1 MRIVWSLPV
10 AGEGLEGTRGDLV
23 RARRLV
29 EALRADGHQVT
40 VVEIAAGRR
49 SAAVVSTYR
58 DLVRRALPRRLALL
72 LRDLG
77 RVAHA
82 RVHGRRVAA
91 VARAERADLIVETQV
106 HFAGSG
112 ALAAR
117 LSGLPLLLD
126 DCSPLSEAVALGAG
140 LPGLAARVFRRQVE
154 CAKWITVS
162 SQALRARLASDGVCL
177 DKLHVVPNGVDLAAH
192 DHTDREA
199 VRRRLGLVGR
209 RVIGFVGS
217 FQPWHRV
224 ELLLEAVAP
233 LAERHAVH
241 LLLIGDG
248 SGRARAMDAARALG
262 LGPHVT
268 DVGAVHPGDVPA
280 LLAACDVGALPAS
293 NDYGHPMKLVEY
305 AAAGLPA
312 VAPDLPP
319 IREVVREG
327 VTGLL
332 FLPGSAPA
340 LSEALARLVSD
351 DLLRHRLG
359 ARARAE
365 VAQSASWRER
375 ARLLLG
381 SSAPQGTQGTGVGG
395 RA

>member
-10 AGEGLEGTRGDLV
+10 AGERLDGTRGDLV
-23 RARRLV
+23 RASRLV

-40 VVEIAAGRR
+40 VVEIAAGRG
-49 SAAVVSTYR
+49 STAVVSTYR
-58 DLVRRALPRRLALL
+58 DFVRRVLPRSAALL

-82 RVHGRRVAA
+82 RAHGRRVAA
-91 VARAERADLIVETQV
+91 KARAERADLIVETQV

-140 LPGLAARVFRRQVE
+140 LPRLAAGAFRGQVE
-154 CAKWITVS
+154 RATWITVS
-162 SQALRARLASDGVCL
+162 SEALRTRLASDGVCL
-177 DKLHVVPNGVDLAAH
+177 DKLHVVPNGVDLAAY
-192 DHTDREA
+192 DRTDREA
-199 VRRRLGLVGR
+199 VRRQLGLTGR

-233 LAERHAVH
+233 LVDRHPVH
-241 LLLIGDG
+241 LLMIGDG
-248 SGRARAMDAARALG
+248 SERARAMDTARALG
-262 LGPHVT
+262 LGPHMT
-268 DVGAVHPGDVPA
+268 AVGAVRPSEVPA
-280 LLAACDVGALPAS
+280 LVAACDVGALPAS
-293 NDYGHPMKLVEY
+293 NDYGHPMKLLEY

-319 IREVVREG
+319 VRELVRDG
-327 VTGLL
+327 ITGLL
-332 FLPGSAPA
+332 FPPGNALA
-340 LSEALARLVSD
+340 LSQALARLVSHES
-351 DLLRHRLG
+351 LRRRLG

-365 VAQSASWRER
+365 VADSASWRAR
-375 ARLLLG
+375 ARLL
-381 SSAPQGTQGTGVGG
+381 VG
-395 RA
+395 RVTS

>member
-1 MRIVWSLPV
+1 MRIAWSLPA
-10 AGEGLEGTRGDLV
+10 AGERLEGTRGDLV

-40 VVEIAAGRR
+40 VIEIAAGRG
-49 SAAVVSTYR
+49 STAVVSTYR
-58 DLVRRALPRRLALL
+58 DFVRRVFPRSVALL

-82 RVHGRRVAA
+82 RAHGGRVAA
-91 VARAERADLIVETQV
+91 VARRERADLIVETQV

-112 ALAAR
+112 AVAAR
-117 LSGLPLLLD
+117 LAGVPLLLD

-140 LPGLAARVFRRQVE
+140 LPRLAARVFRRQVA

-162 SQALRARLASDGVCL
+162 SQALRARLASDGVSL
-177 DKLHVVPNGVDLAAH
+177 DKLEVVPNGVDLAAYER
-192 DHTDREA
+192 TDREA
-199 VRRRLGLVGR
+199 VRQQLGLAGR

-233 LAERHAVH
+233 LIDRHSVH
-241 LLLIGDG
+241 LLLVGDG
-248 SGRARAMDAARALG
+248 SERARAMAAVRALG

-268 DVGAVHPGDVPA
+268 DVGAVHPSEVPA
-280 LLAACDVGALPAS
+280 LVAACDVGALPAS
-293 NDYGHPMKLVEY
+293 NDYGHPMKLLEY

-319 IREVVREG
+319 VREFVRDG

-332 FLPGSAPA
+332 FPPGNALA
-340 LSEALARLVSD
+340 LSQALARLVSD
-351 DLLRHRLG
+351 ESLRRRLG

-365 VAQSASWRER
+365 VADSASWRER
-375 ARLLLG
+375 ARLL
-381 SSAPQGTQGTGVGG
+381 VG
-395 RA
+395 RVAS

>member
-1 MRIVWSLPV
+1 MRIAWSLP
-10 AGEGLEGTRGDLV
+10 AAAERLEGTRGDLV

-29 EALRADGHQVT
+29 EALRADGHHVT
-40 VVEIAAGRR
+40 VVEIAAGRG
-49 SAAVVSTYR
+49 STAVVSTYR
-58 DLVRRALPRRLALL
+58 DFVRRVLPPSVALL

-91 VARAERADLIVETQV
+91 VARKERADLIVETQV

-112 ALAAR
+112 ALAAH
-117 LSGLPLLLD
+117 LAGLPLLLD

-140 LPGLAARVFRRQVE
+140 FPRLAARVFRRQVE

-162 SQALRARLASDGVCL
+162 SEALRARLASDGVCL
-177 DKLHVVPNGVDLAAH
+177 DKLHVVPNGVDLAAY

-199 VRRRLGLVGR
+199 VRRQLGLAGR

-233 LAERHAVH
+233 LVDRHPVH
-241 LLLIGDG
+241 LLLVGDG
-248 SGRARAMDAARALG
+248 SERPRTMAAASALG
-262 LGPHVT
+262 LRPHVT
-268 DVGAVHPGDVPA
+268 DVGAVHPSEVPA
-280 LLAACDVGALPAS
+280 LVAACDVGALAAS
-293 NDYGHPMKLVEY
+293 NDYGHPMKLLEY

-319 IREVVREG
+319 VREFVRDG
-327 VTGLL
+327 ITGLL
-332 FLPGSAPA
+332 FPPGNAQA
-340 LSEALARLVSD
+340 LSQALTRLVSD
-351 DLLRHRLG
+351 DPLRQRLG
-359 ARARAE
+359 TRARAE
-365 VAQSASWRER
+365 VAESASWRER
-375 ARLLLG
+375 ARLLVRRVL
-381 SSAPQGTQGTGVGG
+381 A
-395 RA
+395 